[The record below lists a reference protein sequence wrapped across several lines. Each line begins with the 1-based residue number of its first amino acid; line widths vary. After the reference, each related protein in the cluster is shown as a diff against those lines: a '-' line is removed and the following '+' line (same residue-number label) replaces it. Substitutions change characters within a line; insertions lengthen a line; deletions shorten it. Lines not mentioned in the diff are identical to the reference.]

1 MAYVSKMVAVP
12 EKELRKVMRVQL
24 TAEEMREQGRQKRV
38 AMARAIA
45 ANEDPGAGVTS
56 IAPTATP
63 QERATFNALT
73 SPMVPE
79 KKEPEKEK
87 EEEPE
92 DKERLI
98 GFARLYSGTIKVGQ
112 ELYVLGP
119 KYSPSYPDAHIQ
131 KITVTELY
139 YMMGRDLQSLESVP
153 AGNVFGIGGLG
164 GKIFKNG
171 TLCSLP
177 CGGVN
182 LAGINL
188 GAAPIV
194 RVAVEP
200 VNPSEMSKMVEGLR
214 MLEQADPC
222 AEYIVQETG
231 EHVLLTAGE
240 LHLERCLKDLRERF
254 AKIEIQSSAPIVPYR
269 ESIVAAAEMSPPKEA
284 NLPRGTVV
292 ATTPSK
298 QVTVRVRVRPLP
310 TEITEFLLKNSASI
324 KQLYA
329 EHRGIEEAETT
340 ISQEADAAGKAMADA
355 ADGTEGTKLLGLAE
369 FCEGLKKAFD
379 EVEGNEKEIWA
390 GVVEKIAA
398 FGPRRIGPNL
408 LIDATSQGLFRRL

>member
-24 TAEEMREQGRQKRV
+24 TAEEMREQARQKRV

-56 IAPTATP
+56 ATPTPTP

-73 SPMVPE
+73 SPMIPE

-87 EEEPE
+87 EEEVE
-92 DKERLI
+92 EKERLI
-98 GFARLYSGTIKVGQ
+98 GFARLYSGSIKVGQ

-119 KYSPSYPDAHIQ
+119 KYSPTYPDAHIQ

-153 AGNVFGIGGLG
+153 AGNVFGIGGLE

-177 CGGVN
+177 RGGVN
-182 LAGINL
+182 LAGVNL

-284 NLPRGTVV
+284 SLPRGTVV
-292 ATTPSK
+292 AVTPSK

-310 TEITEFLLKNSASI
+310 TEVTEFLLKNSASI
-324 KQLYA
+324 MQLYT
-329 EHRGIEEAETT
+329 ERRGAEEAETA
-340 ISQEADAAGKAMADA
+340 IPEQAIADTAE
-355 ADGTEGTKLLGLAE
+355 GTEKTKLLSLSE
-369 FCEGLKKAFD
+369 FCKGLKKAFD
-379 EVEGNEKEIWA
+379 EVEGSEKEVWA